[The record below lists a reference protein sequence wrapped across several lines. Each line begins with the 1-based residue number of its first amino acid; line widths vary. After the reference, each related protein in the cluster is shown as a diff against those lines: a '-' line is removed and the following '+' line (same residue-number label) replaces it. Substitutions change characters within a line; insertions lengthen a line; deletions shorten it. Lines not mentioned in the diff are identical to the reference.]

1 MHKLNVQ
8 SFSFIFALS
17 TAACLGCSLL
27 SAVVVVVFVVVVLA
41 IVIATIVTFN
51 YVETATDEADFV
63 LVYLRKSMR

>member
-27 SAVVVVVFVVVVLA
+27 SAVVVILA

-63 LVYLRKSMR
+63 LVY

>member
-27 SAVVVVVFVVVVLA
+27 SAVVVVVVILA

-51 YVETATDEADFV
+51 YVETATDGADFV
-63 LVYLRKSMR
+63 LVY